1 MTGTPPVSRAT
12 VSPVSLPLKGLARDR
27 ALWTETEDDVLILRH
42 QARLDYAWAA
52 RKTGRSVRACRKRAF
67 KLGAVDRIRL
77 RPSKPA
83 KAGASA

>member
-1 MTGTPPVSRAT
+1 MTGAVSRGT

-42 QARLDYAWAA
+42 QARLGYDWAA
-52 RKTGRSVRACRKRAF
+52 MKTGRSVRACRKRAF

-83 KAGASA
+83 TAGVPA